1 MTKQMHPAD
10 AADRA
15 KIANATHFNVHLR
28 KGPAEKIN
36 QEAPTLAEAVK
47 IADALKTENRKP
59 AMIYAIM
66 PEGNSVFVPQD
77 MADAAR
83 QCAAPAEPEAEL
95 SNKQIAMLT
104 AIITGGGFKRAN
116 SKETAIARF
125 TTVAVGAGISAMRAA
140 DLVKGPYDFAE
151 HIIREHLAGKPMSI
165 DEVKSMRT
173 APDVDAN
180 ADESAAVETDHMS
193 ETDFQAF
200 AAKREVAQK
209 RKERA
214 AKEPGKRAEAIE
226 AAQRGELPAAPDFS
240 AATHKPHR
248 KKLEAVIALVKVGD
262 IKTLK
267 AIEIKPISSSPKA
280 IAKYRDLAVIALE
293 ARLQTA

>member
-36 QEAPTLAEAVK
+36 EEAPTLAEAVK
-47 IADALKTENRKP
+47 IADALKAENRKP

-66 PEGNSVFVPQD
+66 PEGTSIFVPQD

-83 QCAAPAEPEAEL
+83 QGDAPAEPEAEL

-104 AIITGGGFKRAN
+104 AMITGGGFKHAN
-116 SKETAIARF
+116 SKEAAIARF
-125 TTVAVGAGISAMRAA
+125 TTVAMDAGISKARAA
-140 DLVKGPYDFAE
+140 DLVKGPFDFAE
-151 HIIREHLAGKPMSI
+151 HIIREHLAGRSMTIEQVHAMRDAKPVADAARDGAAPSKI
-165 DEVKSMRT
+165 DDT
-173 APDVDAN
+173 PAPAAN
-180 ADESAAVETDHMS
+180 K
-193 ETDFQAF
+193 QP
-200 AAKREVAQK
+200 Q
-209 RKERA
+209 RKPA
-214 AKEPGKRAEAIE
+214 GKRAEALE

-248 KKLEAVIALVKVGD
+248 KKLETVIAMVKAGD
-262 IKTLK
+262 IEGLK
-267 AIEIKPISSSPKA
+267 AFEIKPISSSPKA

-293 ARLQTA
+293 AQGAKEAA